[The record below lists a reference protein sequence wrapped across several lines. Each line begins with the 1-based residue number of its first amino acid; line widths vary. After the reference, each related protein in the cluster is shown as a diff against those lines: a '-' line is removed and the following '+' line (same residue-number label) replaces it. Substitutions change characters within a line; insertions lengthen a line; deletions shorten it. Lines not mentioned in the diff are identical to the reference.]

1 MSTLVDLIRRR
12 GADDPERTAYR
23 YLEDGEGNE
32 RRFSYRELDA
42 GARAIAGRLQER
54 GIRQGDRVLLL
65 YPSGLDYIAAFFGCL
80 FAGAVAVPAYAPR
93 AKGPDGRLDA
103 IAKDA
108 GAAVALTT
116 EEVLRVVL
124 QQPAGDF
131 HREIGTWIA
140 TDNVDSNVADV
151 WRMPNLDGETL
162 AFLQYTSGSTSTPKG
177 VMVSHG
183 NLMANERMLQVA
195 LGQDQDSTW
204 VGWLPMFHD
213 MGLIGNVIQPLY
225 VGAACVLMSPMAF
238 VQEPIRWLRAITK
251 YRGHTSGA
259 PNFAYDLC
267 VAKTTPE
274 EREGLDLSSWSLAF
288 NGSEPVR
295 AETLDRFSRAFEPFG
310 FRRSAFYP
318 CYGLAEATLFVSGPV
333 KSAVP
338 VVRTF
343 ETAGLEQRQAIST
356 AEGDEGGRTLVGCGR
371 TWLDQTIV
379 IADPDTSNRCP
390 DDRIGEIWISGPNV
404 AKGYW
409 GREEATTA
417 TFRAHLA
424 DSGEGPFLRTG
435 DLGFYHRGSLF
446 ISGRIK
452 DLIIIRGRNHFPQD
466 IELTVESSHPILRPG
481 CGAAFSV
488 DVDGDERLV
497 VVQEVRRNLKDA
509 NLDDVV
515 DAIRRAVSENH
526 ELAAHAVVLIK
537 PGRIPKTSS
546 GKIQRHA
553 CRQGYVAGAL
563 NPLLS
568 SVVSDAATNEVI
580 AVTAEASLLQQ
591 TLTVLGSTGSRPV
604 MESHLQ
610 HRVDEE
616 TTSSGAVAVTGAEL
630 GSLSA
635 DARLRLARILETDL
649 GVSVP
654 GALVLEATSIEAL
667 AADLISLV
675 IGHRESGES
684 GARPGPTRHEV
695 ALPLER
701 TYRQGELP

>member
-1 MSTLVDLIRRR
+1 MSTLVDLVGRR
-12 GADDPERTAYR
+12 AAVDPDRTAYR
-23 YLEDGEGNE
+23 YLDDGEGNE

-42 GARAIAGRLQER
+42 SARAIAGRLQEQ
-54 GIRQGDRVLLL
+54 GVRQGDRVLLL

-93 AKGPDGRLDA
+93 PKGPDGRLDA
-103 IAKDA
+103 IVKDA

-116 EEVLRVVL
+116 DEVLSVIRQL
-124 QQPAGDF
+124 PAGDF
-131 HREIGTWIA
+131 HREVKTWIA
-140 TDNVDSNVADV
+140 TDQVDANDGL
-151 WRMPNLDGETL
+151 WRMPNLDDDTL

-195 LGQDQDSTW
+195 LEQDQDSTW

-251 YRGHTSGA
+251 YRAHTSGA

-274 EREGLDLSSWSLAF
+274 EREGLDLSSWKLAF

-295 AETLDRFSRAFEPFG
+295 AETVDRFSHAFEPFG
-310 FRRSAFYP
+310 FRRSTFYP

-333 KSAVP
+333 KSSVP
-338 VVRTF
+338 EVRTF
-343 ETAGLEQRQAIST
+343 EAAGLEQRQAIST

-390 DDRIGEIWISGPNV
+390 DGRIGEIWISGPNV
-404 AKGYW
+404 TKGYW

-417 TFRAHLA
+417 TFRARLA
-424 DSGEGPFLRTG
+424 QSGEGPFLRTG
-435 DLGFYHRGSLF
+435 DLGFFHGGSLF

-452 DLIIIRGRNHFPQD
+452 DLIIIRGRNHYPQD

-481 CGAAFSV
+481 CGAAFAI

-497 VVQEVRRNLKDA
+497 VVQEVKRNFKDA
-509 NLDDVV
+509 DLHDVV
-515 DAIRRAVSENH
+515 DVIRRAVSENH

-553 CRQGYVAGAL
+553 CRQGYLAGAL
-563 NPLLS
+563 DPLLS
-568 SVVSDAATNEVI
+568 SAADAA
-580 AVTAEASLLQQ
+580 AEGATPVRPAAASLLQQ
-591 TLTVLGSTGSRPV
+591 TLAVLGPAGSRPV
-604 MESHLQ
+604 MESHLR
-610 HRVDEE
+610 HRVSE
-616 TTSSGAVAVTGAEL
+616 VAAANGTGLDAMNAE
-630 GSLSA
+630 
-635 DARLRLARILETDL
+635 ARLRLGRVLETDL

-654 GALVLEATSIEAL
+654 DALVFEATSIEAL
-667 AADLISLV
+667 AANLIDLV
-675 IGHRESGES
+675 IGRGESGES
-684 GARPGPTRHEV
+684 GARPDPTRRVV
-695 ALPLER
+695 A
-701 TYRQGELP
+701 

>member
-1 MSTLVDLIRRR
+1 MSTLVHLIGQRA
-12 GADDPERTAYR
+12 ADQPDRLAYC
-23 YLEDGEGNE
+23 YLEDGETNE

-42 GARAIAGRLQER
+42 RARAIAGRLQEQ
-54 GIRQGDRVLLL
+54 GIRLGDRVLLL

-93 AKGPDGRLDA
+93 PKGPDGRLDA

-108 GAAVALTT
+108 EAAVALTT
-116 EEVLRVVL
+116 EEVLGVIR

-131 HREIGTWIA
+131 HREVRTLIA
-140 TDNVDSNVADV
+140 TDHVDPTAADV
-151 WRMPNLDGETL
+151 WRMPSVNGDTL

-183 NLMANERMLQVA
+183 NLMANERMLQVG

-213 MGLIGNVIQPLY
+213 MGLIGNVIHPLY

-251 YRGHTSGA
+251 YRAHTSGA

-274 EREGLDLSSWSLAF
+274 ERQGLDLSSWSLAF

-295 AETLDRFSRAFEPFG
+295 AETLDRFSHAFAPFG

-343 ETAGLEQRQAIST
+343 ETAGLEQRQAIS
-356 AEGDEGGRTLVGCGR
+356 AADGDEGGRTLVGCGQ

-379 IADPDTSNRCP
+379 IADPDTSARCP

-404 AKGYW
+404 TKGYW
-409 GREEATTA
+409 RREEASAA

-435 DLGFYHRGSLF
+435 DLGFFHGGNLF

-452 DLIIIRGRNHFPQD
+452 DLIIVRGRNHFPQD

-497 VVQEVRRNLKDA
+497 VVQEVRRNFKDA
-509 NLDDVV
+509 NLHDVV
-515 DAIRRAVSENH
+515 DVIRTAVNDKH

-553 CRQGYVAGAL
+553 CRQGYLAGAL
-563 NPLLS
+563 DPLVAS
-568 SVVSDAATNEVI
+568 AASDAATGG
-580 AVTAEASLLQQ
+580 AMPATAAESSLLQQ
-591 TLTVLGSTGSRPV
+591 TLAVLGPTGSRPV
-604 MESHLQ
+604 MESHLR
-610 HRVDEE
+610 HRVEE
-616 TTSSGAVAVTGAEL
+616 EIASSGAAAATGAGL
-630 GSLSA
+630 GALNA
-635 DARLRLARILETDL
+635 DARLHLGQVLRTDL
-649 GVSVP
+649 GVAVP
-654 GALVLEATSIEAL
+654 DALVLEATSIEAL
-667 AADLISLV
+667 AADLIDLV
-675 IGHRESGES
+675 IG
-684 GARPGPTRHEV
+684 PTRRVV
-695 ALPLER
+695 A
-701 TYRQGELP
+701 

>member
-1 MSTLVDLIRRR
+1 MSTLVDLIGRRA
-12 GADDPERTAYR
+12 ADEPDRTAYC
-23 YLEDGEGNE
+23 YLENGESNE
-32 RRFSYRELDA
+32 RQFSYRELDA
-42 GARAIAGRLQER
+42 RARAIAGRLQEQ

-65 YPSGLDYIAAFFGCL
+65 YPSGLDYIAAFYGCL

-93 AKGPDGRLDA
+93 PKGPNARLDA

-116 EEVLRVVL
+116 GEVLEVAG

-131 HREIGTWIA
+131 HREVRTWIA
-140 TDNVDSNVADV
+140 TDHVDSTAADA
-151 WRMPNLDGETL
+151 WRMPNLDGDTL

-225 VGAACVLMSPMAF
+225 VGAACVLMSPMTF

-251 YRGHTSGA
+251 YRAHTSGA

-274 EREGLDLSSWSLAF
+274 ERQGLDLSSWRLAF

-295 AETLDRFSRAFEPFG
+295 PETLDRFSQAFEPFG
-310 FRRSAFYP
+310 FRRSTFYP

-333 KSAVP
+333 KSSDP
-338 VVRTF
+338 VVRPF
-343 ETAGLEQRQAIST
+343 ETGGLEQRRAIS
-356 AEGDEGGRTLVGCGR
+356 ASDGDVSRRTLVGCGH

-379 IADPDTSNRCP
+379 IADPDTSTRCP

-404 AKGYW
+404 TKGYW
-409 GREEATTA
+409 GREEASAA

-435 DLGFYHRGSLF
+435 DLGFYHCGSLF

-497 VVQEVRRNLKDA
+497 IVQEVKRNFKDA
-509 NLDDVV
+509 NLPDVV
-515 DAIRRAVSENH
+515 DVIRRAISENH

-553 CRQGYVAGAL
+553 CRQGYLAGAL
-563 NPLLS
+563 DPVLS
-568 SVVSDAATNEVI
+568 SAASDAATDG
-580 AVTAEASLLQQ
+580 AMPATAAEASLLQQ
-591 TLTVLGSTGSRPV
+591 TLTVLGPVGSRPV
-604 MESHLQ
+604 MEAHLR

-616 TTSSGAVAVTGAEL
+616 IASGRAAAATGAGL
-630 GSLSA
+630 GALNA
-635 DARLRLARILETDL
+635 DARLHLGRILETDL
-649 GVSVP
+649 GVAVP
-654 GALVLEATSIEAL
+654 DALVLEAISIEAL
-667 AADLISLV
+667 AVDLIDLV
-675 IGHRESGES
+675 IGRGESGES
-684 GARPGPTRHEV
+684 GARPSPTRRVV
-695 ALPLER
+695 A
-701 TYRQGELP
+701 